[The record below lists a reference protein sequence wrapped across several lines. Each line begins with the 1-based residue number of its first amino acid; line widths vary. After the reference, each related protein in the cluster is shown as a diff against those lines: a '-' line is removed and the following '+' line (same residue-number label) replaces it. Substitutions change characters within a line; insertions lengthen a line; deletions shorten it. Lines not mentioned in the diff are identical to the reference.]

1 LRPRF
6 LADADLRYPI
16 IRGLNRIDPGIDFQT
31 ALQAKLAGLT
41 DREVLK
47 VGATSGRIVVSHD
60 RRTMA
65 AAFYEFI
72 RDQASPGLV
81 LIKQN
86 CPLRQAIDQ
95 LHLCYHALN
104 PEEFANRIQYLPF

>member
-1 LRPRF
+1 

-16 IRGLNRIDPGIDFQT
+16 VVGLKRIDSTVDFQT

-41 DREVLK
+41 DREVLRI
-47 VGATSGRIVVSHD
+47 AAASGRIVVSHD

-65 AAFYEFI
+65 TAFYEFI
-72 RDQASPGLV
+72 RNQPSPRLLLV
-81 LIKQN
+81 KQG

-95 LHLCYHALN
+95 IRLCYHALTVD
-104 PEEFANRIQYLPF
+104 EFANRIQYIPF